1 MAAVKQAKSEL
12 ELAKKAIDAKD
23 YEQCVQLLSS
33 VVSTAPQSTNVRLL
47 RAGCHIAKGEI
58 EEAVGDLT

>member
-1 MAAVKQAKSEL
+1 M
-12 ELAKKAIDAKD
+12 AKKAVDNKNYDECIR
-23 YEQCVQLLSS
+23 LLSA
-33 VVSTAPQSTNVRLL
+33 VVPIVPQSTNVRLL